1 MKILETAIESLQQ
14 DQRIIIEEI
23 YIKGGVRRDICR
35 KLFISENTLHRR
47 RKKAIAKIADI
58 LSIIF

>member
-14 DQRIIIEEI
+14 DQRMIIEEI